1 MEYRIEIE
9 EYAGQKVIHAYISGI
24 MSKTERNRVAGE
36 TIRKAVENKVTRAI
50 WDTREAKA
58 SYSLISTH
66 ELIVNI
72 SQLGIPDGTFI
83 AVIYTNDKDQVEH
96 ARTVAH
102 NRGITNIGYF
112 LDLDE
117 GVNWLISRG

>member
-1 MEYRIEIE
+1 MEYHIEIE
-9 EYAGQKVIHAYISGI
+9 EYAGQKVIHAYLSGI
-24 MSKTERNRVAGE
+24 MSKTERNRAAAE
-36 TIRKAVENKVTRAI
+36 TIRKAVENNITRGI
-50 WDTREAKA
+50 WDARDAKA
-58 SYSLISTH
+58 AYSLISTH

-72 SQLGIPDGTFI
+72 SQLGIPVGTFI
-83 AVIYTNDKDQVEH
+83 AVIYANDKDQVEH

-117 GVNWLISRG
+117 GVNWLISMG